1 MTIEEVLAVEEMQV
15 FDRKS
20 VNIAPKVLAIPIIA
34 FANADGGTVAIGISD
49 KTRRIEGV
57 DYDIQKLNEL
67 LRVPFDFCVPTVKV
81 EIEKV
86 QCIDFKGRENHVLL
100 MHIEPSMEVHA
111 NQADEVFMRVGD
123 KSKKLAFEERMQLM
137 YDKGERFFEDKPVPE
152 TDIEDIDLAF
162 VEKYIAQIGYSKTAM
177 EYLREN
183 KGFIKE
189 KNGKV
194 QISSAAIL
202 LFGKNPQ
209 LYFPRARVRFI
220 RYEGTEERVG
230 TQMNVIKDVIFEGNI
245 LKMITDAVAYLDTQ
259 IKEKTYLGED
269 GLFVTE
275 EEYPKF
281 VRQEI
286 IVNAVTHRDYSIRGT
301 DIQIK
306 MFDDRIVVESPGKLP
321 GLVKTDNIRHTHFSR
336 NPKIAE
342 FLKVYSFVKEYGE
355 GVDRMCKELEAVGLQ
370 DPEYRLN
377 AFMLQTTIRNSKIRN
392 ILLLFNV
399 ISMQNNTDSD
409 PRFPFDSYQ
418 KQKWDIEHIHSVT
431 TERAQNKKEREEWLD
446 SAWPYIES
454 VASDPKVFEMYTKAK
469 DVRDNKF
476 YDDEHATEYDEMYN
490 SVIAFFSGETGID
503 NKPINEI
510 SNLTLLDQRTNR
522 GYRNHIF
529 PVKRNKILE
538 KSGVES
544 FIPLC
549 TKNVFLKF
557 YSKTV
562 SQMYLWDKNDRK
574 DYFDKMAD
582 EIFYYLSGTRK
593 EQ

>member
-1 MTIEEVLAVEEMQV
+1 MERSGKMTIEEVLAVEEMQV

-111 NQADEVFMRVGD
+111 NQADEVFMRVGN

-245 LKMITDAVAYLDTQ
+245 LKMITDAVAYPDTQ

-377 AFMLQTTIRNSKIRN
+377 AFMLQTTIRNST
-392 ILLLFNV
+392 L
-399 ISMQNNTDSD
+399 TDKK
-409 PRFPFDSYQ
+409 PRF
-418 KQKWDIEHIHSVT
+418 
-431 TERAQNKKEREEWLD
+431 
-446 SAWPYIES
+446 
-454 VASDPKVFEMYTKAK
+454 
-469 DVRDNKF
+469 
-476 YDDEHATEYDEMYN
+476 
-490 SVIAFFSGETGID
+490 G
-503 NKPINEI
+503 
-510 SNLTLLDQRTNR
+510 
-522 GYRNHIF
+522 
-529 PVKRNKILE
+529 
-538 KSGVES
+538 
-544 FIPLC
+544 
-549 TKNVFLKF
+549 
-557 YSKTV
+557 
-562 SQMYLWDKNDRK
+562 
-574 DYFDKMAD
+574 
-582 EIFYYLSGTRK
+582 
-593 EQ
+593 

>member
-1 MTIEEVLAVEEMQV
+1 MERSGKMTIEEVLAVEEMQV

-111 NQADEVFMRVGD
+111 NQADEVFMRVGN

-342 FLKVYSFVKEYGE
+342 FLKAYSFVKEYGE

-377 AFMLQTTIRNSKIRN
+377 AFMLQTTIRNST
-392 ILLLFNV
+392 L
-399 ISMQNNTDSD
+399 TDKK
-409 PRFPFDSYQ
+409 PRFGEENHGLVD
-418 KQKWDIEHIHSVT
+418 
-431 TERAQNKKEREEWLD
+431 KKPRFGEENHGLVD
-446 SAWPYIES
+446 KKPLFQVI
-454 VASDPKVFEMYTKAK
+454 
-469 DVRDNKF
+469 
-476 YDDEHATEYDEMYN
+476 DDA
-490 SVIAFFSGETGID
+490 VC
-503 NKPINEI
+503 
-510 SNLTLLDQRTNR
+510 
-522 GYRNHIF
+522 
-529 PVKRNKILE
+529 NKILTPTISE
-538 KSGVES
+538 NVKEIVEA
-544 FIPLC
+544 
-549 TKNVFLKF
+549 
-557 YSKTV
+557 
-562 SQMYLWDKNDRK
+562 
-574 DYFDKMAD
+574 FDMNQ
-582 EIFYYLSGTRK
+582 IFGRK
-593 EQ
+593 EVKKELGYGDYKAGKAIEAMQVLNIAIPVEGKGKGKYILKEM

>member
-301 DIQIK
+301 DIHIK

-377 AFMLQTTIRNSKIRN
+377 AFMLQTTIRNST
-392 ILLLFNV
+392 L
-399 ISMQNNTDSD
+399 TDKK
-409 PRFPFDSYQ
+409 PRFGEENHGLVD
-418 KQKWDIEHIHSVT
+418 
-431 TERAQNKKEREEWLD
+431 KKPRFGEENHGLVD
-446 SAWPYIES
+446 KKPLFQVI
-454 VASDPKVFEMYTKAK
+454 
-469 DVRDNKF
+469 
-476 YDDEHATEYDEMYN
+476 DDA
-490 SVIAFFSGETGID
+490 VC
-503 NKPINEI
+503 
-510 SNLTLLDQRTNR
+510 
-522 GYRNHIF
+522 
-529 PVKRNKILE
+529 NKILTPTISE
-538 KSGVES
+538 NVKEIVEA
-544 FIPLC
+544 
-549 TKNVFLKF
+549 
-557 YSKTV
+557 
-562 SQMYLWDKNDRK
+562 
-574 DYFDKMAD
+574 FDMNQ
-582 EIFYYLSGTRK
+582 IFGRK
-593 EQ
+593 EVKKELGYGDYKAGKAIEAMQVLNIAIPVEGKGKGKYILKEM

>member
-1 MTIEEVLAVEEMQV
+1 MERSGKMTIEEVLAVEEMQV

-152 TDIEDIDLAF
+152 ADIEDIDLAF

-342 FLKVYSFVKEYGE
+342 FLKAYSFVKEYGE

-377 AFMLQTTIRNSKIRN
+377 AFMLQTTIRNST
-392 ILLLFNV
+392 L
-399 ISMQNNTDSD
+399 TDKK
-409 PRFPFDSYQ
+409 PRFGEENHGLVD
-418 KQKWDIEHIHSVT
+418 
-431 TERAQNKKEREEWLD
+431 KKPLFQV
-446 SAWPYIES
+446 I
-454 VASDPKVFEMYTKAK
+454 
-469 DVRDNKF
+469 
-476 YDDEHATEYDEMYN
+476 DDA
-490 SVIAFFSGETGID
+490 VC
-503 NKPINEI
+503 
-510 SNLTLLDQRTNR
+510 
-522 GYRNHIF
+522 
-529 PVKRNKILE
+529 NKILTPTISE
-538 KSGVES
+538 NVKEIVEA
-544 FIPLC
+544 
-549 TKNVFLKF
+549 
-557 YSKTV
+557 
-562 SQMYLWDKNDRK
+562 
-574 DYFDKMAD
+574 FDMNQ
-582 EIFYYLSGTRK
+582 IFGRK
-593 EQ
+593 EVKKNLDMVIIKQAKQ

>member
-1 MTIEEVLAVEEMQV
+1 MERSGKMTIEEVLAVEEMQV

-123 KSKKLAFEERMQLM
+123 KSKKLAFEEQMQLM

-377 AFMLQTTIRNSKIRN
+377 AFMLQTTIRNST
-392 ILLLFNV
+392 L
-399 ISMQNNTDSD
+399 TDKK
-409 PRFPFDSYQ
+409 PRFGEENHGLVD
-418 KQKWDIEHIHSVT
+418 
-431 TERAQNKKEREEWLD
+431 KKPRFGEENHGLVD
-446 SAWPYIES
+446 KKPLFQVI
-454 VASDPKVFEMYTKAK
+454 
-469 DVRDNKF
+469 
-476 YDDEHATEYDEMYN
+476 DDA
-490 SVIAFFSGETGID
+490 VC
-503 NKPINEI
+503 
-510 SNLTLLDQRTNR
+510 
-522 GYRNHIF
+522 
-529 PVKRNKILE
+529 NKILTPTISE
-538 KSGVES
+538 NVKEIVEA
-544 FIPLC
+544 
-549 TKNVFLKF
+549 
-557 YSKTV
+557 
-562 SQMYLWDKNDRK
+562 
-574 DYFDKMAD
+574 FDMNQ
-582 EIFYYLSGTRK
+582 IFGRK
-593 EQ
+593 EVKKELGYGDYKAGKAIEAMQVLNIAIPVEGKGKGKYILKEM

>member
-111 NQADEVFMRVGD
+111 NQADEVFMRVGN

-245 LKMITDAVAYLDTQ
+245 LKMITDAVAYPDTQ

-377 AFMLQTTIRNSKIRN
+377 AFMLQTTIRNST
-392 ILLLFNV
+392 L
-399 ISMQNNTDSD
+399 TDKK
-409 PRFPFDSYQ
+409 PRFGEENHGLVD
-418 KQKWDIEHIHSVT
+418 
-431 TERAQNKKEREEWLD
+431 KKPLFQV
-446 SAWPYIES
+446 I
-454 VASDPKVFEMYTKAK
+454 
-469 DVRDNKF
+469 
-476 YDDEHATEYDEMYN
+476 DDA
-490 SVIAFFSGETGID
+490 VC
-503 NKPINEI
+503 
-510 SNLTLLDQRTNR
+510 
-522 GYRNHIF
+522 
-529 PVKRNKILE
+529 NKILTPTISE
-538 KSGVES
+538 NVKEIVEA
-544 FIPLC
+544 
-549 TKNVFLKF
+549 
-557 YSKTV
+557 
-562 SQMYLWDKNDRK
+562 
-574 DYFDKMAD
+574 FDMNQ
-582 EIFYYLSGTRK
+582 IFGRK
-593 EQ
+593 EVKKELGYGDYKAGKAIEAMQVLNIAIPVEGKGKGKYILKEM

>member
-1 MTIEEVLAVEEMQV
+1 MTIEEVLEVEEMQV

-377 AFMLQTTIRNSKIRN
+377 AFMLQTTIRNST
-392 ILLLFNV
+392 L
-399 ISMQNNTDSD
+399 TDKK
-409 PRFPFDSYQ
+409 PRFGEENHGLVD
-418 KQKWDIEHIHSVT
+418 
-431 TERAQNKKEREEWLD
+431 KKPRFGEENHGLVD
-446 SAWPYIES
+446 KKPLFQVI
-454 VASDPKVFEMYTKAK
+454 
-469 DVRDNKF
+469 
-476 YDDEHATEYDEMYN
+476 DDA
-490 SVIAFFSGETGID
+490 VC
-503 NKPINEI
+503 
-510 SNLTLLDQRTNR
+510 
-522 GYRNHIF
+522 
-529 PVKRNKILE
+529 NKILTPTISE
-538 KSGVES
+538 NVKEIVEA
-544 FIPLC
+544 
-549 TKNVFLKF
+549 
-557 YSKTV
+557 
-562 SQMYLWDKNDRK
+562 
-574 DYFDKMAD
+574 FDMNQ
-582 EIFYYLSGTRK
+582 IFGRK
-593 EQ
+593 EVKKELGYGDYKAGKAIEAMQVLNIAIPVEGKGKGKYILKEM

>member
-177 EYLREN
+177 EYLRKN

-377 AFMLQTTIRNSKIRN
+377 AFMLQTTIRNST
-392 ILLLFNV
+392 L
-399 ISMQNNTDSD
+399 TDKK
-409 PRFPFDSYQ
+409 PRFGEENHGLVD
-418 KQKWDIEHIHSVT
+418 
-431 TERAQNKKEREEWLD
+431 KKPLFQV
-446 SAWPYIES
+446 I
-454 VASDPKVFEMYTKAK
+454 
-469 DVRDNKF
+469 
-476 YDDEHATEYDEMYN
+476 DDA
-490 SVIAFFSGETGID
+490 VC
-503 NKPINEI
+503 
-510 SNLTLLDQRTNR
+510 
-522 GYRNHIF
+522 
-529 PVKRNKILE
+529 NKILTPTISE
-538 KSGVES
+538 NVKEIVEA
-544 FIPLC
+544 
-549 TKNVFLKF
+549 
-557 YSKTV
+557 
-562 SQMYLWDKNDRK
+562 
-574 DYFDKMAD
+574 FDMNQ
-582 EIFYYLSGTRK
+582 IFGRK
-593 EQ
+593 EVKKELGYGDYKAGKAIEAMQVLNIAIPVEGKGKGKYILKEM

>member
-137 YDKGERFFEDKPVPE
+137 YDKGERFFEDKPVP
-152 TDIEDIDLAF
+152 DIDLAF
-162 VEKYIAQIGYSKTAM
+162 VEKYIAQIGYSRTAM

-377 AFMLQTTIRNSKIRN
+377 AFMLQTTIRNST
-392 ILLLFNV
+392 L
-399 ISMQNNTDSD
+399 TDKK
-409 PRFPFDSYQ
+409 PRFGEENHGLVD
-418 KQKWDIEHIHSVT
+418 
-431 TERAQNKKEREEWLD
+431 KKPLFQV
-446 SAWPYIES
+446 I
-454 VASDPKVFEMYTKAK
+454 
-469 DVRDNKF
+469 
-476 YDDEHATEYDEMYN
+476 DDA
-490 SVIAFFSGETGID
+490 VC
-503 NKPINEI
+503 
-510 SNLTLLDQRTNR
+510 
-522 GYRNHIF
+522 
-529 PVKRNKILE
+529 NKILTPTISE
-538 KSGVES
+538 NVKEIVEA
-544 FIPLC
+544 
-549 TKNVFLKF
+549 
-557 YSKTV
+557 
-562 SQMYLWDKNDRK
+562 
-574 DYFDKMAD
+574 FDMNQ
-582 EIFYYLSGTRK
+582 IFGRK
-593 EQ
+593 EVKKELGYGDYKAGKAIEAMQVLNIAIPVEGKGKGKYILKEM

>member
-49 KTRRIEGV
+49 KTRRIESV

-111 NQADEVFMRVGD
+111 NQADEVFMRVGN

-377 AFMLQTTIRNSKIRN
+377 AFMLQTTIRNST
-392 ILLLFNV
+392 L
-399 ISMQNNTDSD
+399 TDKK
-409 PRFPFDSYQ
+409 PRFGEENHGLVD
-418 KQKWDIEHIHSVT
+418 
-431 TERAQNKKEREEWLD
+431 KKPLFQV
-446 SAWPYIES
+446 I
-454 VASDPKVFEMYTKAK
+454 
-469 DVRDNKF
+469 
-476 YDDEHATEYDEMYN
+476 DDA
-490 SVIAFFSGETGID
+490 VC
-503 NKPINEI
+503 
-510 SNLTLLDQRTNR
+510 
-522 GYRNHIF
+522 
-529 PVKRNKILE
+529 NKILTPTISE
-538 KSGVES
+538 NVKEIVEA
-544 FIPLC
+544 
-549 TKNVFLKF
+549 
-557 YSKTV
+557 
-562 SQMYLWDKNDRK
+562 
-574 DYFDKMAD
+574 FDMNQ
-582 EIFYYLSGTRK
+582 IFGRK
-593 EQ
+593 EVKKELGYGDYKAGKAIEAMQVLNIAIPVEGKGKGKYILKEM

>member
-137 YDKGERFFEDKPVPE
+137 YDKGERFFEDKPDPE

-377 AFMLQTTIRNSKIRN
+377 AFMLQTTIRNST
-392 ILLLFNV
+392 L
-399 ISMQNNTDSD
+399 TDKK
-409 PRFPFDSYQ
+409 PRFGEENHGLVD
-418 KQKWDIEHIHSVT
+418 
-431 TERAQNKKEREEWLD
+431 KKPRFGEENHGLVD
-446 SAWPYIES
+446 KKPLFQVI
-454 VASDPKVFEMYTKAK
+454 
-469 DVRDNKF
+469 
-476 YDDEHATEYDEMYN
+476 DDA
-490 SVIAFFSGETGID
+490 VC
-503 NKPINEI
+503 
-510 SNLTLLDQRTNR
+510 
-522 GYRNHIF
+522 
-529 PVKRNKILE
+529 NKILTPTISE
-538 KSGVES
+538 NVKEIVEA
-544 FIPLC
+544 
-549 TKNVFLKF
+549 
-557 YSKTV
+557 
-562 SQMYLWDKNDRK
+562 
-574 DYFDKMAD
+574 FDMNQ
-582 EIFYYLSGTRK
+582 IFGRK
-593 EQ
+593 EVKKELGYGDYKAGKAIEAMQVLNIAIPVEGKGKGKYILKEM

>member
-377 AFMLQTTIRNSKIRN
+377 AFMLQTTIRNST
-392 ILLLFNV
+392 L
-399 ISMQNNTDSD
+399 TDKK
-409 PRFPFDSYQ
+409 PRFGEENHGLVD
-418 KQKWDIEHIHSVT
+418 
-431 TERAQNKKEREEWLD
+431 KKPLFQV
-446 SAWPYIES
+446 I
-454 VASDPKVFEMYTKAK
+454 
-469 DVRDNKF
+469 
-476 YDDEHATEYDEMYN
+476 DDA
-490 SVIAFFSGETGID
+490 VC
-503 NKPINEI
+503 
-510 SNLTLLDQRTNR
+510 
-522 GYRNHIF
+522 
-529 PVKRNKILE
+529 NKILTPTISE
-538 KSGVES
+538 NVKEIVEA
-544 FIPLC
+544 
-549 TKNVFLKF
+549 
-557 YSKTV
+557 
-562 SQMYLWDKNDRK
+562 
-574 DYFDKMAD
+574 FDMNQ
-582 EIFYYLSGTRK
+582 IFGRK
-593 EQ
+593 EVKKELGYGDYKAGKAIEAMQVLNIAIPVEGKGKGKYILKEM

>member
-377 AFMLQTTIRNSKIRN
+377 AFMLQTTIRNS
-392 ILLLFNV
+392 
-399 ISMQNNTDSD
+399 T
-409 PRFPFDSYQ
+409 
-418 KQKWDIEHIHSVT
+418 
-431 TERAQNKKEREEWLD
+431 
-446 SAWPYIES
+446 
-454 VASDPKVFEMYTKAK
+454 
-469 DVRDNKF
+469 
-476 YDDEHATEYDEMYN
+476 
-490 SVIAFFSGETGID
+490 
-503 NKPINEI
+503 
-510 SNLTLLDQRTNR
+510 LT
-522 GYRNHIF
+522 
-529 PVKRNKILE
+529 
-538 KSGVES
+538 
-544 FIPLC
+544 
-549 TKNVFLKF
+549 
-557 YSKTV
+557 
-562 SQMYLWDKNDRK
+562 
-574 DYFDKMAD
+574 
-582 EIFYYLSGTRK
+582 
-593 EQ
+593 

>member
-1 MTIEEVLAVEEMQV
+1 MERSGKMTIEEVLEVEEMQV

-377 AFMLQTTIRNSKIRN
+377 AFMLQTTIRNST
-392 ILLLFNV
+392 L
-399 ISMQNNTDSD
+399 TDKK
-409 PRFPFDSYQ
+409 PRFGEENHGLVD
-418 KQKWDIEHIHSVT
+418 
-431 TERAQNKKEREEWLD
+431 KKPLFQV
-446 SAWPYIES
+446 I
-454 VASDPKVFEMYTKAK
+454 
-469 DVRDNKF
+469 
-476 YDDEHATEYDEMYN
+476 DDA
-490 SVIAFFSGETGID
+490 VC
-503 NKPINEI
+503 
-510 SNLTLLDQRTNR
+510 
-522 GYRNHIF
+522 
-529 PVKRNKILE
+529 NKILTPTISE
-538 KSGVES
+538 NVKEIVEA
-544 FIPLC
+544 
-549 TKNVFLKF
+549 
-557 YSKTV
+557 
-562 SQMYLWDKNDRK
+562 
-574 DYFDKMAD
+574 FDMNQ
-582 EIFYYLSGTRK
+582 IFGRK
-593 EQ
+593 EVKKELGYGDYKAGKAIEAMQVLNIAIPVEGKGKGKYILKEM